1 MGCWRRA
8 GRAAWQSAVALGA
21 AGVAGEAAADGWP
34 EVVRPLPA
42 DWRGE
47 GGSLAILPAACWW
60 LITLAWV
67 RTVDWVHRDATK
79 HSLGPAF
86 WSTVCGLPLPVAAL
100 LAWWIPSALAGLAVM
115 LLAWLVP
122 MIVYAVLRNRKVA
135 AGEQI
140 LTVGHARRIVAGLLA
155 PLGIEISEPLR
166 EEDVLPTV
174 DLAAAGGRDEAENE
188 ARLAAA
194 RALPGSEE
202 LRQQALAAIM
212 ARAATV
218 VFDVATDT
226 TVRYEVDGV
235 WGKPKVRQPPR
246 NRREK
251 EAWVEVPPTSRDVG
265 EAVAA
270 AMLALCGLPPT
281 AAKAAG
287 RFAIRVDG
295 KPRNARLT
303 VRSQG
308 AARQLVVQIESSDAT
323 FKKPADLGMPEP
335 ITGQLGQ
342 LLSAERGLLLLS
354 SPPGEGLTT
363 TTDLVVES
371 ADRLLRDFIS
381 VEDAARPP
389 REIQN
394 VKPVRFDARTGV
406 TPLAALADAM
416 REYPSAIVARDVR
429 DKDLVVELVRLAGE
443 GKLVIMSLKGS
454 DAIEA
459 VTRVLA
465 CGVDARQLAGTL
477 LGSLSQRLV
486 RRLCPKCREETPP
499 PPQLLAW
506 LKLTPEQLP
515 HIYKASEQGCRLCQG
530 AGFLGRTGIFELAS
544 GGGLRRAIAAGG
556 KPEQLRQAAAQEG
569 LVPLR
574 DASVQLVVAG
584 TTSRE
589 EVHRALT
596 GSSAS
601 PPAPTAAAG
610 PAAAASGRGPGV
622 RPPASPPARRKG
634 P

>member
-1 MGCWRRA
+1 MGRRRRA
-8 GRAAWQSAVALGA
+8 GRAAWQSAAALGA
-21 AGVAGEAAADGWP
+21 AGWAGEAAAEGWP
-34 EVVRPLPA
+34 EVVQPLPA

-47 GGSLAILPAACWW
+47 GGSLAIVPAVCWW

-79 HSLGPAF
+79 HALAPAF

-122 MIVYAVLRNRKVA
+122 VFIYAVIRNRKVA

-140 LTVGHARRIVAGLLA
+140 LTAGHARRIVAGLLA
-155 PLGIEISEPLR
+155 PLGIEISEPVR
-166 EEDVLPTV
+166 EEDLLPTV
-174 DLAAAGGRDEAENE
+174 ELAAAGGRDDAENE

-194 RALPGSEE
+194 KAQPGFEE
-202 LRQQALAAIM
+202 FRQQALAAIM

-218 VFDVATDT
+218 VFDVATDA

-246 NRREK
+246 NRREQ

-270 AMLALCGLPPT
+270 ALALCGLPPT

-308 AARQLVVQIESSDAT
+308 AARQLIVQIESSAAI

-342 LLSAERGLLLLS
+342 LVSAERGLLLLS

-416 REYPSAIVARDVR
+416 REYPSGIVARDVR

-443 GKLVIMSLKGS
+443 GKLVIMSLKAS

-499 PPQLLAW
+499 PAQLLAT

-515 HIYKASEQGCRLCQG
+515 HIYNASEQGCRLCQG
-530 AGFLGRTGIFELAS
+530 ARFLGRTGIFELAS
-544 GGGLRRAIAAGG
+544 GGGLRRALAAGG
-556 KPEQLRQAAAQEG
+556 TAGQLREAAAKEG
-569 LVPLR
+569 FLPLR
-574 DASVQLVVAG
+574 DAAVRLVAAG
-584 TTSRE
+584 TSSRE
-589 EVHRALT
+589 EVHRALA

-601 PPAPTAAAG
+601 PPAPPAAG
-610 PAAAASGRGPGV
+610 PPAAASGRDPGV

-634 P
+634 R